1 MLALDV
7 RNWKEVNKHYAI
19 NVTRLLLHNRCNKAQ
34 HAHVSL
40 TVHYLDN
47 DFCFAKPHVRS

>member
-19 NVTRLLLHNRCNKAQ
+19 NVTRLLLHNRYNNGLNM
-34 HAHVSL
+34 HMLV
-40 TVHYLDN
+40 
-47 DFCFAKPHVRS
+47 